1 VDSPEYAS
9 ASPAIGIAIVGAG
22 TTSAARRSYQT
33 HALRYN
39 AGPSRRKLHPMN
51 RAIIAVVM
59 LFSCCSA
66 ALAMDYER
74 EKRWSD
80 QILPAVLIG
89 EPVWLKQKN
98 GHEFLTLYTEA
109 EKARGAVIVG
119 HGRGWNPDFELYG
132 TLRVKLAE
140 SGYTTLS
147 IQLPVLGPGAKVGDY
162 IPTYADG
169 AERYELA
176 AKFLREKGY
185 SNVAIVS
192 HSLGA
197 TMANHY
203 LIKADETS
211 VKAWVFV
218 GIING
223 LEEMFRIKIPV
234 LDVFGSK
241 DWEITQVGAYERKRQ
256 IDKVPGSQQF
266 IVPDALHFFEG
277 KEDELVKVI
286 VSFLDPVFHSGKPGE
301 AEK

>member
-1 VDSPEYAS
+1 MIRVLMVLTLLCPCF
-9 ASPAIGIAIVGAG
+9 
-22 TTSAARRSYQT
+22 SAA
-33 HALRYN
+33 
-39 AGPSRRKLHPMN
+39 
-51 RAIIAVVM
+51 
-59 LFSCCSA
+59 
-66 ALAMDYER
+66 AMDYER

-80 QILPAVLIG
+80 QILPAVLVG
-89 EPVWLKQKN
+89 EPVWIKQKN
-98 GHEFLTLYTEA
+98 GHEFLGLYTRA
-109 EKARGAVIVG
+109 DKPRGAVIIG

-132 TLRVKLAE
+132 SLRTKIAE
-140 SGYTTLS
+140 AGYSTLS

-176 AKFLREKGY
+176 ALFLRDKGY
-185 SNVAIVS
+185 KNVGIVS

-197 TMANHY
+197 TMANYY
-203 LIKADETS
+203 LIKADEIP

-241 DWEITQVGAYERKRQ
+241 DWEITQVGAYERRKQ
-256 IDKVPGSQQF
+256 IEKVPGSQQ
-266 IVPDALHFFEG
+266 IVVPDALHFFEG

-286 VSFLDPVFHSGKPGE
+286 IAFLDPVFHSGKPGE
-301 AEK
+301 ADK

>member
-1 VDSPEYAS
+1 
-9 ASPAIGIAIVGAG
+9 
-22 TTSAARRSYQT
+22 
-33 HALRYN
+33 
-39 AGPSRRKLHPMN
+39 M
-51 RAIIAVVM
+51 
-59 LFSCCSA
+59 
-66 ALAMDYER
+66 
-74 EKRWSD
+74 
-80 QILPAVLIG
+80 
-89 EPVWLKQKN
+89 
-98 GHEFLTLYTEA
+98 
-109 EKARGAVIVG
+109 
-119 HGRGWNPDFELYG
+119 
-132 TLRVKLAE
+132 RVKLAE
-140 SGYTTLS
+140 AGYTTLS

-185 SNVAIVS
+185 RNAAIVS

-197 TMANHY
+197 TMANQY
-203 LIKADETS
+203 LIKADETT

-256 IDKVPGSQQF
+256 IDKVLGSQQV

-277 KEDELVKVI
+277 KEDELVRVI
-286 VSFLDPVFHSGKPGE
+286 VIFLDQVFHSGKPGE